1 MARTYTM
8 SAEQSREW
16 AQGGASALHLAD
28 EIAEDLQDAG
38 ISDDVDV
45 LLDDG
50 RVVYTLWQPER

>member
-16 AQGGASALHLAD
+16 EQGGESALRLAD

-38 ISDDVDV
+38 ITDDVDV

-50 RVVYTLWQPER
+50 HVAYTLWQPER

>member
-8 SAEQSREW
+8 SDEQSREW
-16 AQGGASALHLAD
+16 EQGGASALRLAD

-38 ISDDVDV
+38 ITDDVDV

-50 RVVYTLWQPER
+50 RVAYTLWHPGR